1 MLSDKYLGFTE
12 ANKQFWEQ
20 IMQDHNL
27 RMPAEWEKQAA
38 IWLAFPHSSNDFYAK
53 MESVKWAYA
62 EIIRNIAT
70 TARVRLLVR
79 SKKEI
84 DVAATFLQKAD
95 TNFEQ
100 IDFIIA
106 PTNRGWLRDSGG
118 IFVYNGKQKTL
129 LDWHFNAWAKYKN
142 WQKDDRV
149 PLEMAKYLGVGKI
162 QPTHNGKRI
171 TLEGGSI
178 DVNGK
183 GDLLTTEECLM
194 SQDIQCR
201 NKNFSKA
208 DYEQIFAKYLGATN
222 VIWLGN
228 GIVGDDTH
236 GHVDDITRFVN
247 ADTIVTAI
255 ETNKNDE
262 NYAPL
267 KDNLKRLQKATLA
280 NGKSPNIIELPMPK
294 TVIFDG
300 NRLPASYAN
309 FLIVNDVVLAPV
321 FNDANDHIAL
331 NILAEVFKGKQV
343 IGIYCR
349 DFVIGQGTIH
359 CASQQECL

>member
-1 MLSDKYLGFTE
+1 MHEL
-12 ANKQFWEQ
+12 
-20 IMQDHNL
+20 NL

-53 MESVKWAYA
+53 IESVKWAYA
-62 EIIRNIAT
+62 EIIRSIAGS
-70 TARVRLLVR
+70 ARVRLLVR
-79 SKKEI
+79 DKKERET
-84 DVAATFLQKAD
+84 ASKFLQKAD
-95 TNFEQ
+95 TDLKQ
-100 IDFIIA
+100 VDFIIA

-118 IFVYNGKQKTL
+118 IFVHNGKERVL

-142 WQKDDRV
+142 WQKDDQV
-149 PLEMAKYLGVGKI
+149 PTEMANYLKLLKI

-194 SQDIQCR
+194 SQAVQCR
-201 NKNFSKA
+201 NPNFSKA
-208 DYEQIFAKYLGATN
+208 DYEQIFAKYLGASN

-267 KDNLKRLQKATLA
+267 KENLKRLQKVTLA
-280 NGKSPNIIELPMPK
+280 NEKSPNIIELPMPK
-294 TVIFDG
+294 PVIFDG

-309 FLIVNDVVLAPV
+309 FLIVNDVVLVPV

-331 NILAEVFKGKQV
+331 NILAEAFKGKRV